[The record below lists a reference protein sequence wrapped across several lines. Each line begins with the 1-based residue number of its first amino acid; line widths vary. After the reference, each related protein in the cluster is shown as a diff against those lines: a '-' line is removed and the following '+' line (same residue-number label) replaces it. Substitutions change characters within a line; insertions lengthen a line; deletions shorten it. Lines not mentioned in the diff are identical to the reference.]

1 MYTKKRPA
9 TKAYKGPALK
19 RTYSQR
25 YTAPTRYTPRMTSAG
40 EWKYLDTAAT
50 YAVDS
55 TGSLALLNGLTPG
68 TGATER
74 IGQKITIRSLE
85 YRGYNYVTPTDGT
98 DQLQRIILVLDRQA
112 NASALTIA
120 GVLQSANVYS
130 PRNLQNRKRFKIL
143 YDKTFNLNASAEA
156 GSRRFTKF
164 YMKLRR
170 PIITDYNTG
179 NAGTVADIVTNSLYL
194 INLGTNPAGAT
205 AGGSIS
211 WIRMRYTDQ

>member
-1 MYTKKRPA
+1 
-9 TKAYKGPALK
+9 
-19 RTYSQR
+19 
-25 YTAPTRYTPRMTSAG
+25 
-40 EWKYLDTAAT
+40 LDTAAT

-55 TGSLALLNGLTPG
+55 AGSLALLNGLVPG

-85 YRGYNYVTPTDGT
+85 LRAYNYVTPATGE
-98 DQLQRIILVLDRQA
+98 DQLHRMLIVLDRQT
-112 NASALTIA
+112 NAAALTIA

-143 YDKTFNLNASAEA
+143 YDKMFNLNAAAEP
-156 GSRRFTKF
+156 GSRRALKM

-170 PIITDYNTG
+170 PIIADYNTG

-194 INLGTNPAGAT
+194 INLGTNPAGVT
-205 AGGSIS
+205 AGGSNS
-211 WIRMRYTDQ
+211 WIRMRYSDD